1 MKKIFILLLIMFSL
15 FTVMPA
21 HAQLNKA
28 LGNLT
33 QSAKG
38 TGLEK
43 SDLPTTVGNVI
54 KAVLALTGTIFLI
67 LTIYAGILWMTAAGN
82 DERVKKATSIITTAV
97 VGLIIVMAA
106 YAITFFVTT
115 RLGGNTPGT
124 GTTQPTGSGGIPE
137 GYQGIK
143 PYCCQFDN
151 YLQTNKCYYSTCQGL
166 VQGEFGVTDCQAECG
181 ANSI

>member
-1 MKKIFILLLIMFSL
+1 MKKIFILLVIMFSL
-15 FTVMPA
+15 VAVMPA

-33 QSAKG
+33 KSAQG

-43 SDLPTTVGNVI
+43 QGDLATTVGNVI

-82 DERVKKATSIITTAV
+82 EERVKKATSIITTAV

-115 RLGGNTPGT
+115 RLGGGAPGAGSTGSSDMGCCRFPDEPIGAQTPQASCGGTWTPG
-124 GTTQPTGSGGIPE
+124 S
-137 GYQGIK
+137 
-143 PYCCQFDN
+143 C
-151 YLQTNKCYYSTCQGL
+151 
-166 VQGEFGVTDCQAECG
+166 
-181 ANSI
+181 